1 MKYLGVDFG
10 LRKIGLATSEGEIA
24 APLKVLEVSSFK
36 DTLEK
41 IKKEAANFDKIIIG
55 KPDGEV
61 GKKVMKLVNYLKRE
75 YIDVESWDETLS
87 SKNALQVMIKT
98 GLGKKKRMEE
108 DAYSAALI
116 LQEYLDNL

>member
-1 MKYLGVDFG
+1 MRYLGVDFG

-36 DTLEK
+36 DALEK
-41 IKKEAANFDKIIIG
+41 IKKEAVSFDRIIIG
-55 KPDGEV
+55 KPDGGV

-75 YIDVESWDETLS
+75 NIEVESWDETLS
-87 SKNALQVMIKT
+87 SQKALDLMIKT
-98 GLGKKKRMEE
+98 GIGKKKRGEE

-116 LQEYLDNL
+116 LQDYLDNL